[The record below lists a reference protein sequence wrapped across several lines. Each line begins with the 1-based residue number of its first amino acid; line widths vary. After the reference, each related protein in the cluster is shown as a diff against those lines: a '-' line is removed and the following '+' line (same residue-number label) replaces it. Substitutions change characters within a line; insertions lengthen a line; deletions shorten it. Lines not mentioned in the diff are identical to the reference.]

1 MNVNGPLPLRLVK
14 HLSLAA
20 FCVVWASLGLF
31 GHDPWK
37 PDEAYTFGLA
47 YDIAQSGQW
56 IVPTLAGE
64 PFMEKPP
71 LFVVTAAFFA
81 QLTRG
86 FLPLHDGA
94 RLATLLYVSLTLLF
108 LGRTG
113 RELNGKGF
121 AWLPALLLVGAVG
134 MAETAHRL
142 LVDNALLCGLA
153 MGLYGLALAPRRP
166 YWAGFWL
173 GTGAGIAFMAK
184 GLLGPGLLALTGLLL
199 PIFPHWREWSLLRT
213 VVVALLAA
221 LPWVGVWPL
230 LLYERAPLLF
240 NEWLV
245 TQNLGRF
252 FGTVRLGPESDHTF
266 YLKNI
271 AWIAWP
277 AFPLAAW
284 TIWTAFRGYMGGF
297 NRPGIQLPLLFL
309 VIGMVVLSFAAD
321 ARMVYALPLLLPLCV
336 LASASIDVLPRGASS
351 ALDWFGILTFGLGA
365 IVAWLAW
372 AAFYAHWPPALH
384 EYLIRF
390 RPAGA
395 DLQFEWLPFSLA
407 VFFSLVWFAIIR
419 PARQSPRRSVLNWA
433 VGMAL
438 VWGLYSTILLS
449 VEDSGRSYRA
459 MILEIQKVLPARYD
473 CLASRGL
480 GEPQRALLDYFIGV
494 RTERVE
500 VKPAATCSLLLDQGS
515 RSDDSPQGPDGNWR
529 IIWEGNR
536 PGDNSERFRLYQ
548 RSNG

>member
-1 MNVNGPLPLRLVK
+1 MSGSLSIRFVK
-14 HLSLAA
+14 QLSLVAFCLAWAA
-20 FCVVWASLGLF
+20 FGLF

-47 YDIAQSGQW
+47 YEIAQSGQW
-56 IVPTLAGE
+56 LIPTLAGE

-71 LFVVTAAFFA
+71 LFIATAAFFA

-94 RLATLLYVSLTLLF
+94 RLATLLYVCLTLLF

-121 AWLPALLLVGAVG
+121 GWLPALLLVGAVG
-134 MAETAHRL
+134 MAENAHRL

-153 MGLYGLALAPRRP
+153 LGLYGLALAPRRP

-184 GLLGPGLLALTGLLL
+184 GLLGPGLLALTAVLL
-199 PIFPHWREWSLLRT
+199 PLVPHWRQWSYLRLL
-213 VVVALLAA
+213 VVALLASA
-221 LPWVGVWPL
+221 PWMLVWPL
-230 LLYERAPLLF
+230 LLYEQAPELF
-240 NEWLV
+240 SEWLV
-245 TQNLGRF
+245 TQNFGRF
-252 FGTVRLGPESDHTF
+252 FGTVRLGPQSDHMF

-284 TIWTAFRGYMGGF
+284 TVWTAFRGYMGGF
-297 NRPGIQLPLLFL
+297 RRPGIQLPLLFFAIVL
-309 VIGMVVLSFAAD
+309 VVLSLAAD
-321 ARMVYALPLLLPLCV
+321 ARMVYALPLLLPLC
-336 LASASIDVLPRGASS
+336 LLGSASIDVLPRGASS

-372 AAFYAHWPPALH
+372 LAFFAHWPPNFYQ
-384 EYLIRF
+384 YLLRF
-390 RPAGA
+390 RPAVT
-395 DLQFEWLPFSLA
+395 DLSFQWIPVSIA
-407 VFFSLVWFAIIR
+407 VFFSLVWFAVIR
-419 PARQSPRRSVLNWA
+419 PARQSQRRSVLNWA

-449 VEDSGRSYRA
+449 IEDSGRSYRS
-459 MILEIQKVLPARYD
+459 MIMDMQKAIPTRYD
-473 CLASRGL
+473 CIASRNL
-480 GEPQRALLDYFIGV
+480 GEPQRALLDYFVGIK
-494 RTERVE
+494 TLRVE
-500 VKPAATCSLLLDQGS
+500 TRANASACSLLLDQGS
-515 RSDDSPQGPDGNWR
+515 RSDDSAGAPEGDWR
-529 IIWEGNR
+529 LIWEGNR

-548 RSNG
+548 RANG

>member
-1 MNVNGPLPLRLVK
+1 MNGSYALRVIK
-14 HLSLAA
+14 HTSLAA

-56 IVPTLAGE
+56 LVPTLAGE

-71 LFVVTAAFFA
+71 LFIITAAMFA

-94 RLATLLYVSLTLLF
+94 RLATLFYMLLTLLF

-121 AWLPALLLVGAVG
+121 AWLPALLLMGAIG
-134 MAETAHRL
+134 MAENAHRL
-142 LVDNALLCGLA
+142 LVDNALLCGVA

-166 YWAGFWL
+166 YWAGLWL
-173 GTGAGIAFMAK
+173 GVGGGIAFMAK
-184 GLLGPGLLALTGLLL
+184 GLIGPGLLGATALLL
-199 PIFPHWREWSLLRT
+199 PVLPHWRDGSYVRTLL
-213 VVVALLAA
+213 VAAIAA
-221 LPWVGVWPL
+221 SPFVAIWPL
-230 LLYERAPLLF
+230 LLHQRHPELF

-284 TIWTAFRGYMGGF
+284 TLWTAIRGYMGGF
-297 NRPGIQLPLLFL
+297 NRPGIQLPLLFFT
-309 VIGMVVLSFAAD
+309 IGIIVLSLASD
-321 ARMVYALPLLLPLCV
+321 ARMVYALPLILPLA
-336 LASASIDVLPRGASS
+336 LMASASIDVLPRGASS

-365 IVAWLAW
+365 LLAWMMWLA
-372 AAFYAHWPPALH
+372 FVIQWPTGLY

-390 RPAGA
+390 RPAIPV
-395 DLQFEWLPFSLA
+395 LPIEWIPVGVA
-407 VFFSLVWFAIIR
+407 VFFTLVWFAIIR
-419 PARQSPRRSVLNWA
+419 PARQSQRRSVLNWA
-433 VGMAL
+433 AGMAL
-438 VWGLYSTILLS
+438 LWGLYSTILLTI
-449 VEDSGRSYRA
+449 EDGGRSYRG
-459 MILEIQKVLPARYD
+459 MITDLQKALPARYD
-473 CLASRGL
+473 CISSRGL

-494 RTERVE
+494 KTERVE
-500 VKPAATCSLLLDQGS
+500 VKPNTNCSLYLDQGS
-515 RSDDSPQGPDGNWR
+515 RSDDSPSAPTGNWR
-529 IIWEGNR
+529 IVWEGNR

-548 RSNG
+548 RGS

>member
-1 MNVNGPLPLRLVK
+1 MNGSLSLRFVTQF
-14 HLSLAA
+14 SLAA
-20 FCVVWASLGLF
+20 FCLVWASLGLF

-47 YDIAQSGQW
+47 YEIAQSGQW
-56 IVPTLAGE
+56 LIPTLAGE

-71 LFVVTAAFFA
+71 LFIATAAFFA
-81 QLTRG
+81 QLTRD

-94 RLATLLYVSLTLLF
+94 RLATLFYVCLTLLF

-134 MAETAHRL
+134 MAENAHRL

-166 YWAGFWL
+166 HWAGIWL
-173 GTGAGIAFMAK
+173 GTGAGIAFLAK
-184 GLLGPGLLALTGLLL
+184 GLLGPGLLALTAILL
-199 PIFPHWREWSLLRT
+199 PLLPHWRDWSYLRLL
-213 VVVALLAA
+213 VVALLAA
-221 LPWVGVWPL
+221 APWILVWPL
-230 LLYERAPLLF
+230 LLYEQAPNLF
-240 NEWLV
+240 NEWLL

-284 TIWTAFRGYMGGF
+284 TVWTALRGYMGGF
-297 NRPGIQLPLLFL
+297 RRPGIQLPLLFF
-309 VIGMVVLSFAAD
+309 VIVLVVLSFAAD

-336 LASASIDVLPRGASS
+336 LGSASIDVLPRGASS

-365 IVAWLAW
+365 VVAWLAW
-372 AAFYAHWPPALH
+372 LAFFTHWPPNFY
-384 EYLIRF
+384 EYLLRF
-390 RPAGA
+390 RPAVT
-395 DLQFEWLPFSLA
+395 ELPFAWVPVSIG

-419 PARQSPRRSVLNWA
+419 PARQSQRRSVLNWA

-438 VWGLYSTILLS
+438 AWGLYSTILLS
-449 VEDSGRSYRA
+449 IEDSGRSYRG
-459 MILEIQKVLPARYD
+459 MIMEMQKAIPTRYD
-473 CLASRGL
+473 CMASRNL

-494 RTERVE
+494 KTQRIETHPDIV
-500 VKPAATCSLLLDQGS
+500 CSLFLDQGS
-515 RSDDSPQGPDGNWR
+515 RSDDSPGAPEGSWR

-548 RSNG
+548 RTNG

>member
-1 MNVNGPLPLRLVK
+1 MNGSLSIRFVK
-14 HLSLAA
+14 QLSLAA
-20 FCVVWASLGLF
+20 FCLAWAALGLF

-56 IVPTLAGE
+56 LVPTLAGE

-71 LFVVTAAFFA
+71 LFVATAAFFA
-81 QLTRG
+81 QLTRD

-94 RLATLLYVSLTLLF
+94 RIATLFYVALTLLF

-134 MAETAHRL
+134 MAENAHRL
-142 LVDNALLCGLA
+142 LVDTALLCGLA
-153 MGLYGLALAPRRP
+153 LGLYGLALAPRRP

-173 GTGAGIAFMAK
+173 GTGAGVAFMAK
-184 GLLGPGLLALTGLLL
+184 GLLGPGILALTGVLL
-199 PIFPHWREWSLLRT
+199 PLLPHWRQWSYLRM

-221 LPWVGVWPL
+221 TPWIVAWPL
-230 LLYERAPLLF
+230 LLYEQAPDLF
-240 NEWLV
+240 EEWLV
-245 TQNLGRF
+245 TQNFGRF

-266 YLKNI
+266 YFKNI
-271 AWIAWP
+271 AWIGWP

-284 TIWTAFRGYMGGF
+284 TVWTAFRGYMGGF
-297 NRPGIQLPLLFL
+297 RRAGVQLPLLFF
-309 VIGMVVLSFAAD
+309 VIVIIVLTLAAD
-321 ARMVYALPLLLPLCV
+321 ARMVYALPLLLPLC
-336 LASASIDVLPRGASS
+336 LLGSASIDVLPRGASS

-365 IVAWLAW
+365 LVAWFAW
-372 AAFYAHWPPALH
+372 VAFLTHWPPNFY
-384 EYLIRF
+384 EFLIRF
-390 RPAGA
+390 RPAA
-395 DLQFEWLPFSLA
+395 TDLSFSWVPVAVA

-419 PARQSPRRSVLNWA
+419 PARQSQRRSVLNWA

-449 VEDSGRSYRA
+449 IEDSGRSYRG
-459 MILEIQKVLPARYD
+459 MITDLQKAIPARYD
-473 CLASRGL
+473 CMASRNL

-494 RTERVE
+494 KTQRIETR
-500 VKPAATCSLLLDQGS
+500 PDAQCSLFLDQGS
-515 RSDDSPQGPDGNWR
+515 RSDDSLAAPPGDWKM
-529 IIWEGNR
+529 IWEGNR

-548 RSNG
+548 RANG

>member
-14 HLSLAA
+14 HFSLAA
-20 FCVVWASLGLF
+20 FCIVWASLGLF

-94 RLATLLYVSLTLLF
+94 RLATLLYVALTLLF

-284 TIWTAFRGYMGGF
+284 TIWTAVRGYMGGF
-297 NRPGIQLPLLFL
+297 NRPGIQLPLLFF
-309 VIGMVVLSFAAD
+309 VIALVVLSFAAD

-365 IVAWLAW
+365 IFAWLAW
-372 AAFYAHWPPALH
+372 TAFYAQWPPALH

-395 DLQFEWLPFSLA
+395 GLQLEWLPLSLA
-407 VFFSLVWFAIIR
+407 VFFTLVWFAIIR

-515 RSDDSPQGPDGNWR
+515 RSDDSPEGPDGNWR

>member
-1 MNVNGPLPLRLVK
+1 MNGSYPIRVIK
-14 HLSLAA
+14 HTSLAA
-20 FCVVWASLGLF
+20 FCIVWAGLGLF

-47 YDIAQSGQW
+47 FDIAQSGQW
-56 IVPTLAGE
+56 LVPTLAGE

-71 LFVVTAAFFA
+71 LFALTAAFFA
-81 QLTRG
+81 QITRDI
-86 FLPLHDGA
+86 LPLHDGA
-94 RLATLLYVSLTLLF
+94 RLATLFYVLLTLLF
-108 LGRTG
+108 VGRTG

-121 AWLPALLLVGAVG
+121 AWLPALLLIGAIG
-134 MAETAHRL
+134 MAENAHRL
-142 LVDNALLCGLA
+142 LIDNALICGLA

-166 YWAGFWL
+166 HWAGFWL
-173 GTGAGIAFMAK
+173 GIGAGIAFMAK
-184 GLLGPGLLALTGLLL
+184 GLLGPGLLALTALLL
-199 PIFPHWREWSLLRT
+199 PLFPHWRDWALVRMLI
-213 VVVALLAA
+213 VAVVAASPL
-221 LPWVGVWPL
+221 VVVWPL
-230 LLYERAPLLF
+230 LLHQRHPELF

-252 FGTVRLGPESDHTF
+252 FGTVHLGPASDHTF

-277 AFPLAAW
+277 AFPLALW
-284 TIWTAFRGYMGGF
+284 TLWTAFRGYLGGF
-297 NRPGIQLPLLFL
+297 NRPGIQLPLLFF
-309 VIGMVVLSFAAD
+309 VIALVVLTFAAD

-336 LASASIDVLPRGASS
+336 MASASIDVLPRGASS

-365 IVAWLAW
+365 VLAWLAW
-372 AAFYAHWPPALH
+372 IAFVTHWPSGFY

-390 RPAGA
+390 RPAV
-395 DLQFEWLPFSLA
+395 ETLPFELVPFVIA
-407 VFFSLVWFAIIR
+407 VFFTLVWLAIIR

-438 VWGLYSTILLS
+438 IWGLYSTILLTI
-449 VEDSGRSYRA
+449 EDSGRSYRA
-459 MILEIQKVLPARYD
+459 MIFDLQKALPARYD
-473 CLASRGL
+473 CIASRGL

-500 VKPAATCSLLLDQGS
+500 VKPNASCALYLDQGS
-515 RSDDSPQGPDGNWR
+515 RSDDSPAAPPGNWR
-529 IIWEGNR
+529 ILWEGNR

-548 RSNG
+548 RTA

>member
-1 MNVNGPLPLRLVK
+1 MNGSLPLRIIK
-14 HLSLAA
+14 HTSLAA
-20 FCVVWASLGLF
+20 FCVLWAALGLF

-56 IVPTLAGE
+56 LVPTLAGE

-71 LFVVTAAFFA
+71 LFIITAAFFA

-86 FLPLHDGA
+86 VLPLHDGA
-94 RLATLLYVSLTLLF
+94 RLATLFYVLLTLLF

-134 MAETAHRL
+134 MAENAHRL
-142 LVDNALLCGLA
+142 LVDNALLAGLA
-153 MGLYGLALAPRRP
+153 MALYGLALAPRRP

-173 GTGAGIAFMAK
+173 GIGGGVAFMAK
-184 GLLGPGLLALTGLLL
+184 GLLGPGLLAITALLL
-199 PIFPHWREWSLLRT
+199 PFLPHWRDWSYLRT
-213 VVVALLAA
+213 LLLAA
-221 LPWVGVWPL
+221 AAAAPFVLVWPL
-230 LLYERAPLLF
+230 LLYQRHPELF
-240 NEWLV
+240 YEWLI

-252 FGTVRLGPESDHTF
+252 FGTVHLGPESDHTF
-266 YLKNI
+266 YIKNI

-284 TIWTAFRGYMGGF
+284 TLWTAFRGYMGGF
-297 NRPGIQLPLLFL
+297 NRPGIQLPLLFFS
-309 VIGMVVLSFAAD
+309 IGMVDLSCAAD
-321 ARMVYALPLLLPLCV
+321 ARMVYALPLVLALCL

-365 IVAWLAW
+365 AIAWLAW
-372 AAFYAHWPPALH
+372 LAYYAHWPPGFH
-384 EYLIRF
+384 EYLSRF
-390 RPAGA
+390 RPAITT
-395 DLQFEWLPFSLA
+395 LPLEVVPVA
-407 VFFSLVWFAIIR
+407 IGVFFTLVWLLIIR

-433 VGMAL
+433 AGMAL
-438 VWGLYSTILLS
+438 LWGLYSTILLTI
-449 VEDSGRSYRA
+449 EDSGRSYRG
-459 MILEIQKVLPARYD
+459 MIVDMQKALPARYD
-473 CLASRGL
+473 CIASRGL

-494 RTERVE
+494 KTERVE
-500 VKPAATCSLLLDQGS
+500 VKPNANCSLYLDQGS
-515 RSDDSPQGPDGNWR
+515 RSDDSPAAPPGNWR

-548 RSNG
+548 RGA

>member
-1 MNVNGPLPLRLVK
+1 MNGSYPIRVIK
-14 HLSLAA
+14 HTSLAA
-20 FCVVWASLGLF
+20 FCIVWAGLGLF

-47 YDIAQSGQW
+47 FDIAQSGQW
-56 IVPTLAGE
+56 LVPTLAGE

-71 LFVVTAAFFA
+71 LFALTAAFFA
-81 QLTRG
+81 QITRDI
-86 FLPLHDGA
+86 LPLHDGA
-94 RLATLLYVSLTLLF
+94 RLATLFYVLLTLLF
-108 LGRTG
+108 VGRTG

-121 AWLPALLLVGAVG
+121 AWLPALLLIGAIG
-134 MAETAHRL
+134 MAENAHRL
-142 LVDNALLCGLA
+142 LIDNALICGLA

-166 YWAGFWL
+166 HWAGFWL
-173 GTGAGIAFMAK
+173 GIGAGIAFMAK
-184 GLLGPGLLALTGLLL
+184 GLLGPGLLALTALLL
-199 PIFPHWREWSLLRT
+199 PLFPHWRDWSLVRMLI
-213 VVVALLAA
+213 VAVVAASPL
-221 LPWVGVWPL
+221 VVVWPL
-230 LLYERAPLLF
+230 LLHQRHPELF

-252 FGTVRLGPESDHTF
+252 FGTVHLGPASDHTF

-277 AFPLAAW
+277 AFPLALW
-284 TIWTAFRGYMGGF
+284 TLWTAFRGYLGGF
-297 NRPGIQLPLLFL
+297 NRPGIQLPLLFF
-309 VIGMVVLSFAAD
+309 VIALVVLTFAAD

-336 LASASIDVLPRGASS
+336 MASASIDVLPRGASS

-365 IVAWLAW
+365 VLAWLAW
-372 AAFYAHWPPALH
+372 IAFVTHWPSGFY

-390 RPAGA
+390 RPAV
-395 DLQFEWLPFSLA
+395 ETLPFELVPFVIA
-407 VFFSLVWFAIIR
+407 VFFTLVWLAIIR

-438 VWGLYSTILLS
+438 IWGLYSTILLTI
-449 VEDSGRSYRA
+449 EDSGRSYRA
-459 MILEIQKVLPARYD
+459 MIFDLQKALPARYD
-473 CLASRGL
+473 CIASRGL

-500 VKPAATCSLLLDQGS
+500 VKPNASCALYLDQGS
-515 RSDDSPQGPDGNWR
+515 RSDDSPAAPPGNWR
-529 IIWEGNR
+529 ILWEGNR

-548 RSNG
+548 RTA